1 MVEDLLFSILLQLF
15 FCYTT
20 TTCITKNNKVY
31 MVQTQRKTSP
41 KRKTGRQPVS
51 RRRTSPHRS
60 HSIWN
65 RYPRWAWW
73 IGGLVVMSLYVG
85 AFYYF
90 FVGPTGFRWRAL
102 YGDATYPDGYDI
114 RGIDI
119 SHYQGNIDWEQLKN
133 AMIMGCPLR
142 FVIIKSTEGST
153 RLDENFREN
162 FNQARDFGFIRG
174 VYHFWSNKSTA
185 REQAYFFLDKVHLTE
200 GDLPPVLDIEHKPAD
215 KSVEDFQ
222 RDVLTWLHIVEDRYH
237 VKPIIYTY
245 YKFKEQYLSAPVFD
259 DYPYWIAHYYVDK
272 VQYKGKWKFWQHT
285 DAGKLPGIKGYVD
298 FNIYNGSYYDLR
310 QLCIGANNNERTFIE
325 W

>member
-1 MVEDLLFSILLQLF
+1 MSTRRTASSQKK
-15 FCYTT
+15 CA
-20 TTCITKNNKVY
+20 
-31 MVQTQRKTSP
+31 MARK
-41 KRKTGRQPVS
+41 KTPRRGGSRG
-51 RRRTSPHRS
+51 RRRSS
-60 HSIWN
+60 SFLQ

-73 IGGLVVMSLYVG
+73 IGGTAVIVLYVFL
-85 AFYYF
+85 FYHF

-102 YGDATYPDGYDI
+102 YGDAEYPEGFEI
-114 RGIDI
+114 HGIDI
-119 SHYQGNIDWEQLKN
+119 SHYQGKIDWEQLKN
-133 AMIMGCPLR
+133 AMIKGCPVR
-142 FVIIKSTEGST
+142 FVIIKSTEGSS

-185 REQAYFFLDKVHLTE
+185 REQAYYFLDQVHLTD

-222 RDVLTWLHIVEDRYH
+222 RDVLTWLHIVEDKYH

-245 YKFKEQYLSAPVFD
+245 YKFKEQYLSAPVFE

-285 DAGKLPGIKGYVD
+285 DVGKLPGIKGYVD
-298 FNIYNGSYYDLR
+298 FNIYNGSYYELK
-310 QLCIGANNNERTFIE
+310 QLCIGSNNNEKKFME
-325 W
+325 

>member
-1 MVEDLLFSILLQLF
+1 MSTRRTASSQ
-15 FCYTT
+15 
-20 TTCITKNNKVY
+20 KKRA
-31 MVQTQRKTSP
+31 MARK
-41 KRKTGRQPVS
+41 KTPRRGGSRG
-51 RRRTSPHRS
+51 RRRSS
-60 HSIWN
+60 SFLQ

-73 IGGLVVMSLYVG
+73 IGGTAVIVLYVFL
-85 AFYYF
+85 FYHF

-102 YGDATYPDGYDI
+102 YGDAEYPEGFEI
-114 RGIDI
+114 HGIDI
-119 SHYQGNIDWEQLKN
+119 SHYQGKIDWEQLKN
-133 AMIMGCPLR
+133 AMIKGCPVR
-142 FVIIKSTEGST
+142 FVIIKSTEGSS

-185 REQAYFFLDKVHLTE
+185 REQAYYFLDQVHLTD

-222 RDVLTWLHIVEDRYH
+222 RDVLTWLHIVEDKYH

-245 YKFKEQYLSAPVFD
+245 YKFKEQYLSAPVFE

-285 DAGKLPGIKGYVD
+285 DVGKLPGIKGYVD
-298 FNIYNGSYYDLR
+298 FNIYNGSYYELK
-310 QLCIGANNNERTFIE
+310 QLCIGSNNNEKKFME
-325 W
+325 

>member
-1 MVEDLLFSILLQLF
+1 MSTRRTAPSQ
-15 FCYTT
+15 
-20 TTCITKNNKVY
+20 KKSA
-31 MVQTQRKTSP
+31 MARK
-41 KRKTGRQPVS
+41 KTPRRGGSRG
-51 RRRTSPHRS
+51 RRRSS
-60 HSIWN
+60 SFLQ

-73 IGGLVVMSLYVG
+73 IGGMAVIVLYVFL
-85 AFYYF
+85 FYHF

-102 YGDATYPDGYDI
+102 YGDAEYPEGYEI
-114 RGIDI
+114 HGIDI
-119 SHYQGNIDWEQLKN
+119 SHYQGKIDWEQLKN
-133 AMIMGCPLR
+133 AMIKGCPVR
-142 FVIIKSTEGST
+142 FVIIKSTEGSS

-185 REQAYFFLDKVHLTE
+185 REQAYYFLDQVHLTD

-222 RDVLTWLHIVEDRYH
+222 RDVLTWLHIVEDKYH

-245 YKFKEQYLSAPVFD
+245 YKFKEQYLSAPVFE

-285 DAGKLPGIKGYVD
+285 DVGKLPGIKGYVD
-298 FNIYNGSYYDLR
+298 FNIYNGSYYELK
-310 QLCIGANNNERTFIE
+310 QLCIGSNNNEKKFME
-325 W
+325 

>member
-1 MVEDLLFSILLQLF
+1 MSTRRTASSQ
-15 FCYTT
+15 
-20 TTCITKNNKVY
+20 KKSA
-31 MVQTQRKTSP
+31 MARK
-41 KRKTGRQPVS
+41 KTPRRGGSRG
-51 RRRTSPHRS
+51 RRRSS
-60 HSIWN
+60 SFLQ

-73 IGGLVVMSLYVG
+73 IGGTAVIVLYVFL
-85 AFYYF
+85 FYHF

-102 YGDATYPDGYDI
+102 YGDAEYPEGYEI
-114 RGIDI
+114 HGIDI
-119 SHYQGNIDWEQLKN
+119 SHYQGKIDWEQLTN
-133 AMIMGCPLR
+133 AMIKGCPVR
-142 FVIIKSTEGST
+142 FVIIKSTEGSS

-185 REQAYFFLDKVHLTE
+185 REQAYYFLEQVHLTD

-222 RDVLTWLHIVEDRYH
+222 RDVLTWLHIVEDKYH

-245 YKFKEQYLSAPVFD
+245 YKFKEQYLSAPVFE

-285 DAGKLPGIKGYVD
+285 DVGKLPGIKGYVD
-298 FNIYNGSYYDLR
+298 FNIYNGSYYELK
-310 QLCIGANNNERTFIE
+310 QLCIGNNNNEKKFME
-325 W
+325 

>member
-1 MVEDLLFSILLQLF
+1 MSTRRTASSQKKSALA
-15 FCYTT
+15 
-20 TTCITKNNKVY
+20 
-31 MVQTQRKTSP
+31 RK
-41 KRKTGRQPVS
+41 KTPRRGGSRG
-51 RRRTSPHRS
+51 RRRSS
-60 HSIWN
+60 SFLQ

-73 IGGLVVMSLYVG
+73 IGGTAVIVLYVFL
-85 AFYYF
+85 FYHF

-102 YGDATYPDGYDI
+102 YGDAEYPEGYEI
-114 RGIDI
+114 HGIDI
-119 SHYQGNIDWEQLKN
+119 SHYQGKIDWEQLTN
-133 AMIMGCPLR
+133 AMIKGCPVR
-142 FVIIKSTEGST
+142 FVIIKSTEGSS

-185 REQAYFFLDKVHLTE
+185 REQAYYFLDQVHLTD

-222 RDVLTWLHIVEDRYH
+222 RDVLTWLHIVEDKYH

-245 YKFKEQYLSAPVFD
+245 YKFKEQYLSAPVFE

-285 DAGKLPGIKGYVD
+285 DVGKLPGIKGYVD
-298 FNIYNGSYYDLR
+298 FNIYNGSYYELK
-310 QLCIGANNNERTFIE
+310 QLCIGNNNNEKKFME
-325 W
+325 